1 MAMHADDL
9 GTFYPHVRACNKS
22 RAREEALM
30 GKIGTFRRRKTS
42 YFRKVGTRKQLGTP
56 GEPTAPEPESPD
68 VDAQRRARR
77 KAAKAARKRNR

>member
-1 MAMHADDL
+1 
-9 GTFYPHVRACNKS
+9 
-22 RAREEALM
+22 M

-56 GEPTAPEPESPD
+56 GEPGTPGPGTPGAE
-68 VDAQRRARR
+68 AGRRAKR

>member
-1 MAMHADDL
+1 
-9 GTFYPHVRACNKS
+9 VRA
-22 RAREEALM
+22 AVEDVVM

-68 VDAQRRARR
+68 VEAGRRARR
-77 KAAKAARKRNR
+77 KAAKVARKRNR